1 MAGTTLP
8 PADLLPVGR
17 RANLPY
23 RAVRLVALPLLRLF
37 FRFQVEGQ
45 EHIPMFPSPPRG
57 AISGSHPYRASAQ
70 GQGEGLKS
78 ATTYI
83 VIANHLNWLD
93 EFALLMLFP
102 VEPRLHFLAD
112 PTGLVKRRFQWW
124 LIRTTGG
131 YVPVVRERHGD
142 TALYHHVDRAL
153 EVGGAVAIFPEGNYG
168 PEEGELM
175 PFKKGFAHFAIKAG
189 VPVVPVA
196 LSGTKDLWFRKPIRV
211 IIGQAISPTGY
222 NPASLTQAGF
232 EAIGKLLPPYSEPK
246 GPQYLRRWLTHLF

>member
-1 MAGTTLP
+1 MAATAGLP

-17 RANLPY
+17 RANIPY
-23 RAVRLVALPLLRLF
+23 RIVRLIALPLLRLL
-37 FRFQVEGQ
+37 FRFQVEGL
-45 EHIPMFPSPPRG
+45 ENIPR
-57 AISGSHPYRASAQ
+57 SGN
-70 GQGEGLKS
+70 
-78 ATTYI
+78 YI

-142 TALYHHVDRAL
+142 ATLYHHVDRAL

-168 PEEGELM
+168 PTEGEMM

-211 IIGQAISPTGY
+211 IIGTAMSPAGQD
-222 NPASLTQAGF
+222 PAALTQLAF
-232 EAIGKLLPPYSEPK
+232 ETIGKLLPPYTEPK
-246 GPQYLRRWLTHLF
+246 GRQMLRRWLTHLF